1 MNQLITQEDFTSVQE
16 VQAGTTKLFNK
27 AFKAN
32 KFYRVMRNKK
42 PLGVMIPNNVWD
54 SLLED
59 FEAMSSLNY
68 LKSIAQARK
77 SKTFIS
83 AKEAK
88 KLLGIK

>member
-1 MNQLITQEDFTSVQE
+1 MNQLISQEDFTNVQE

-27 AFKAN
+27 ASRAN

-42 PLGVMIPNNVWD
+42 PLGVMIPNKLWD

-59 FEAMSSLNY
+59 FEALSSPKY
-68 LKSIAQARK
+68 LKAISKARQ

-88 KLLGIK
+88 KHLGIK